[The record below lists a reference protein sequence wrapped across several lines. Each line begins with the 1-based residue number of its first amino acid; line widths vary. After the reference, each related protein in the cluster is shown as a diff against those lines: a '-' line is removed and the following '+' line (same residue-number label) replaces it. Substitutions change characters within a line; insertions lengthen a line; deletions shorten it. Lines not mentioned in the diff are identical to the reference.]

1 MSFQAMT
8 WAVDQKCESA
18 GQKLVL
24 IMLANYC
31 NSHTGQCNP
40 SHQRLADECSM
51 GVSTL
56 KGHIARLAE
65 IGVLRIERIV
75 QHGVN
80 LPNQYWLML
89 GGVGQ
94 NLAGGGSDSDPGV
107 GQNLAT
113 NLEIQ
118 PVIEPKAKDA
128 GKPATR
134 TRKKSDATL
143 IADWMSAMKSQGE
156 KMIPAE
162 DPIWNDGIP
171 KPFLHLAWKVFAED
185 MNTKAKKAKN
195 WRAQFRTYV
204 RKDYLKLWAM
214 NREGQHYLTTA
225 GKQAAIRFD
234 MKELMDE

>member
-1 MSFQAMT
+1 MSFQAMS
-8 WAVDQKCESA
+8 WAVEQKCESA

-56 KGHIARLAE
+56 KNHLSRLAE
-65 IGVLRIERIV
+65 LGVIRIERSV

-80 LPNQYWLML
+80 LPNQYWLMP

-94 NLAGGGSDSDPGV
+94 NLAGGGSESDGGV

-118 PVIEPKAKDA
+118 PVIEPKSKDA

-134 TRKKSDATL
+134 TRAKKEETT
-143 IADWMSAMKSQGE
+143 IQDWMKSVDESGQ
-156 KMIPAE
+156 KIIPST
-162 DPIWNDGIP
+162 DTIWTDGIP
-171 KPFLHLAWKVFAED
+171 VDFILLAWKVFESD
-185 MNTKAKKAKN
+185 MTSSGQRKKD

-204 RKDYLKLWAM
+204 RRDYLRLWAM
-214 NREGQHYLTTA
+214 NRKGEYYLTTA
-225 GKQAAIRFD
+225 GKQAAQRFEMGD
-234 MKELMDE
+234 LIDG

>member
-56 KGHIARLAE
+56 KNHLARLAE
-65 IGVLRIERIV
+65 LGVLRIERSV
-75 QHGVN
+75 QHEVN

-94 NLAGGGSDSDPGV
+94 NLAGGGSESDRGV

-118 PVIEPKAKDA
+118 PVIEPKTKDA

-134 TRKKSDATL
+134 GRAKSEAMLLSDWDAMIT
-143 IADWMSAMKSQGE
+143 ARGE
-156 KMIPAE
+156 KRIPVTDKLWSDGIPAE
-162 DPIWNDGIP
+162 FI
-171 KPFLHLAWKVFAED
+171 KLAWMVFEEN
-185 MNTKAKKAKN
+185 MNERRKKQKD

-204 RKDYLKLWAM
+204 RNDYLKLWAI
-214 NREGQHYLTTA
+214 NRAGDYYLTTA
-225 GKQAAIRFD
+225 GKQAAQRFEMGD
-234 MKELMDE
+234 LIDG

>member
-1 MSFQAMT
+1 MT
-8 WAVDQKCESA
+8 WAVEQKCESA

-24 IMLANYC
+24 VMLANYC

-56 KGHIARLAE
+56 KSHLSKLAE
-65 IGVLRIERIV
+65 NGLLRIERNV
-75 QHGVN
+75 HQGVS

-94 NLAGGGSDSDPGV
+94 NLTGVGSELGWGV

-113 NLEIQ
+113 NQEFKPGKE
-118 PVIEPKAKDA
+118 PVTARKRAELSTLHEWTEEKKAA
-128 GKPATR
+128 
-134 TRKKSDATL
+134 
-143 IADWMSAMKSQGE
+143 GE
-156 KMIPAE
+156 KLIPAE
-162 DPIWNDGIP
+162 DKIFEDGIP
-171 KPFLHLAWKVFAED
+171 KPYLHLAWKVFAED
-185 MNTKAKKAKN
+185 MEQKGKKAKD

-214 NREGQHYLTTA
+214 TKDKTYFLTTA
-225 GKQAAIRFD
+225 GKQAAIRFGMED
-234 MKELMDE
+234 LLDE

>member
-56 KGHIARLAE
+56 KNHLARLAE
-65 IGVLRIERIV
+65 LGVLRIERSV

-94 NLAGGGSDSDPGV
+94 NLAGGGSDSDGGV

-118 PVIEPKAKDA
+118 PVIEPKEKDA
-128 GKPATR
+128 GRPATR
-134 TRKKSDATL
+134 GRPKKEEVT
-143 IADWMSAMKSQGE
+143 IQEWMQSVAESGQRF
-156 KMIPAE
+156 IPST
-162 DPIWNDGIP
+162 DTIWTDGVPDDFIQ
-171 KPFLHLAWKVFAED
+171 LAWKVFEES
-185 MNTKAKKAKN
+185 MTEKGAKKKD

-204 RKDYLKLWAM
+204 RNDYLRLWAI
-214 NREGQHYLTTA
+214 NRAGDYYLTTA
-225 GKQAAIRFD
+225 GKQAAQRFGMGD
-234 MKELMDE
+234 LIDG

>member
-1 MSFQAMT
+1 MT
-8 WAVDQKCESA
+8 WAVEQKCESA

-56 KGHIARLAE
+56 KSHLSRLAE
-65 IGVLRIERIV
+65 RGILRIERNV

-94 NLAGGGSDSDPGV
+94 NLTEGRSKSDGGV

-118 PVIEPKAKDA
+118 PVIEPKSKDA

-134 TRKKSDATL
+134 ERAKKEILTL
-143 IADWMSAMKSQGE
+143 HDWKEQVKQTGE
-156 KMIPAE
+156 KLIPA
-162 DPIWNDGIP
+162 DDTIWSDGIP
-171 KPFLHLAWKVFAED
+171 KPYLHLAWKVFAED
-185 MNTKAKKAKN
+185 MQTKGKKAKD

-214 NREGQHYLTTA
+214 NRDGQYYLTTA
-225 GKQAAIRFD
+225 GKQAAMRFE
-234 MKELMDE
+234 MGELVNE